1 MPQPLFQLDAV
12 LNRKLYLSLQ
22 KAYFRQFR
30 QGYRR
35 AWVAA
40 ALALAAVA
48 GLFARSGDS
57 LGWVYVILALLAI
70 YAALW
75 GWHLPALWN
84 LTRMKKQLGKK
95 VLFAFWDFGLEC
107 TGPGGEQLI
116 PWREVTH
123 VLETP
128 EGWGLLCRSHLLAW
142 GDRPR
147 SGEEKVCSF
156 DLPVFLSFLRENA

>member
-57 LGWVYVILALLAI
+57 LGWVYAVLALLAF
-70 YAALW
+70 YAAQW

-84 LTRMKKQLGKK
+84 LTRMKKQLGKN
-95 VLFAFWDFGLEC
+95 VHFAF
-107 TGPGGEQLI
+107 
-116 PWREVTH
+116 
-123 VLETP
+123 
-128 EGWGLLCRSHLLAW
+128 
-142 GDRPR
+142 
-147 SGEEKVCSF
+147 
-156 DLPVFLSFLRENA
+156 